1 MPEKATREYEMFEY
15 EIAIARRADL
25 IREADE
31 YRRVQQAKKASRA
44 SWRSQ
49 EPEGS
54 VRGQRSR
61 FTRAA

>member
-1 MPEKATREYEMFEY
+1 MFEY
-15 EIAIARRADL
+15 EIATARRADL

-31 YRRVQQAKKASRA
+31 FRRVQEAKKARRVS
-44 SWRSQ
+44 SRSQ